1 MVARAGGGGG
11 RQILDIATGPTGEY
25 GMDSQK
31 RNVMFTQGFSP
42 SQEHRVISI
51 RFYPAGRILRER
63 RAFGFQMKTLVWGRG
78 QSRWLMASQ
87 ESGSESG
94 GPLGLQGC
102 SHGTVSSRSLGW

>member
-1 MVARAGGGGG
+1 MVARAEGGGG
-11 RQILDIATGPTGEY
+11 RRILDIATGPTGEY

-31 RNVMFTQGFSP
+31 RNVIFTQGFFP

-63 RAFGFQMKTLVWGRG
+63 RAFGFQMKFVWSRG
-78 QSRWLMASQ
+78 QSRRLMASP